1 MSLLWPDL
9 LSVYIA
15 PARITALSLRRPG
28 GAVLEQRGFEIDA
41 QVGSEAASLNSALSR
56 VLREMPHRRLRV
68 VLSSHLAQYRLLPWR
83 DDLLDADEELAFAR
97 SQFSNGYGDSTT
109 DLSVTLSKERAGR
122 ACIAAAAPTAILD
135 AVRQAADDAGAVLV
149 ALQPAL
155 TAVAHS
161 VRHDIGPRD
170 WLVVHE
176 DGKLTLALIDEA
188 QWRWVRSLRA
198 DADWPANLAAL
209 LAAESL
215 RAGLEQA
222 AERTITIDVTGN
234 AARVPDNG
242 STSRLVSLA
251 IRRHAPMLDGTPFA
265 AALAGM

>member
-1 MSLLWPDL
+1 LWPDL

-15 PARITALSLRRPG
+15 PGRITALSLRGPG
-28 GAVLEQRGFEIDA
+28 SAVLEQRVFEVDA
-41 QVGSEAASLNSALSR
+41 QAGSEVASLSSALSR
-56 VLREMPHRRLRV
+56 VLREMPHRRMRA

-97 SQFSNGYGDSTT
+97 NQFANGYGDSTVE
-109 DLSVTLSKERAGR
+109 LAVTLSKERPGR
-122 ACIAAAAPTAILD
+122 ARIAAAVLTAILD

-149 ALQPAL
+149 GLQPAL

-176 DGKLTLALIDEA
+176 DGKLTLAMIDEG
-188 QWRWVRSLRA
+188 QWRWVRGLRT
-198 DADWPANLAAL
+198 DADWPSKLAAL

-222 AERTITIDVTGN
+222 AERAITVDVTGN
-234 AARVPDNG
+234 AARVLDNG

-251 IRRHAPMLDGTPFA
+251 IRRHAPLLDGTPFA
-265 AALAGM
+265 AALAGI